1 MILVKKEWQENE
13 NENMELIQFELT
25 KNRHTYS
32 FELNKFQNIKKTT
45 KESDMKILLNN
56 KNGEMSFVKNYY
68 TYEGKIF
75 FSTVV
80 KGICK

>member
-13 NENMELIQFELT
+13 NENIELIQFELT

-45 KESDMKILLNN
+45 KESDMKIL
-56 KNGEMSFVKNYY
+56 
-68 TYEGKIF
+68 
-75 FSTVV
+75 
-80 KGICK
+80 